1 MSSTEDKNNEKQ
13 QMESI
18 LSALND
24 SKGLEFN
31 TTEHGVY
38 TLITNGI
45 PMENVEG
52 YDDEYFT
59 FSHANTNYKVTMR
72 SNENDRFQ
80 IDKIEVI

>member
-1 MSSTEDKNNEKQ
+1 MSSTEDMKNEKQ

-24 SKGLEFN
+24 SKGLEFI
-31 TTEHGVY
+31 TAEHGVY
-38 TLITNGI
+38 TLISNGI

-52 YDDEYFT
+52 YDDAYFT
-59 FSHANTNYKVTMR
+59 FSHSKTKYKVTMK

>member
-1 MSSTEDKNNEKQ
+1 MSSTEDMKNEKQ

-24 SKGLEFN
+24 SKVLEFN

-38 TLITNGI
+38 ALISNGI
-45 PMENVEG
+45 PMENVVG

-59 FSHANTNYKVTMR
+59 FSYSKTKYKVTMK

>member
-1 MSSTEDKNNEKQ
+1 MSSTEDIKNEKQ

-24 SKGLEFN
+24 SKVLEFN

-38 TLITNGI
+38 TLISNGI

-59 FSHANTNYKVTMR
+59 FSYSKTKYKVTMK